1 MESELFGHEKGAFT
15 SALQRRRG
23 KVEMAHRGTLYLD
36 EIADMSLVTQAKVLL
51 VLQEMRFERVGG
63 EESISVDVRV
73 ISATNKDIQEQI
85 RAGRFREDLFFRI
98 NVVPITVPPLRDR
111 IEDMPELTAYFMKK
125 FKRPS
130 AQEPKIVSPEGMR
143 ALCSYHWPGNIREL
157 KNFVE
162 RVNIMEEEHVISASS
177 VKSFLGAVAHEEAN
191 GAMAAYTGMTLGQ
204 ARDSFERDLIEE
216 KLKENGGN
224 ISRAAEALGLYA
236 SNLHSKM
243 KKLRITAEK

>member
-1 MESELFGHEKGAFT
+1 MLMSIDKKAQIVRIAEIIILELKLEEIELPHEGPLTFHFEIEVGPEFELPEYKG
-15 SALQRRRG
+15 
-23 KVEMAHRGTLYLD
+23 
-36 EIADMSLVTQAKVLL
+36 
-51 VLQEMRFERVGG
+51 
-63 EESISVDVRV
+63 
-73 ISATNKDIQEQI
+73 
-85 RAGRFREDLFFRI
+85 
-98 NVVPITVPPLRDR
+98 
-111 IEDMPELTAYFMKK
+111 IEV
-125 FKRPS
+125 KRPS
-130 AQEPKIVSPEGMR
+130 AQEPKTVSPEGMR
-143 ALCSYHWPGNIREL
+143 VLCSYHWPGNIREL